1 MKKILY
7 FFVVLVLLTGC
18 AKGQNKE
25 ELNKLRDSLDN
36 MVLRGSLRNDT
47 TMLERA
53 LKLSD
58 FLLSI
63 DTTNIG
69 KRLYYRHRSIIFS
82 SLGRMDEAMVNA
94 EHAVLTLQANN
105 PLRLI
110 FMSEKYLREHNKDS
124 AAYYIEKTIA
134 VCDSSLNDEYNEDM
148 AINKIKA
155 IYLRDGEK
163 KAKIYLSELLRT
175 HPSPLL
181 KFFDEDWDEWVRMN
195 NEELKLMNIKILR

>member
-110 FMSEKYLREHNKDS
+110 FLSEKYLREHNKDS
-124 AAYYIEKTIA
+124 ATYYIEKTIA

>member
-7 FFVVLVLLTGC
+7 FFIVFVLIVVC
-18 AKGQNKE
+18 AKGQNTE
-25 ELNKLRDSLDN
+25 NLNTLRDSLAK
-36 MVLRGSLRNDT
+36 MVLWGTLRNDT
-47 TMLERA
+47 AKLERA

-69 KRLYYRHRSIIFS
+69 KRHCYHHRSMIFF
-82 SLGRMDEAMVNA
+82 SLGHKDEAMANA

-110 FMSEKYLREHNKDS
+110 FMSAKYLREQNKDS

-134 VCDSSLNDEYNEDM
+134 VCDSSLNEEYNEDM

-163 KAKIYLSELLRT
+163 KAKIYLS
-175 HPSPLL
+175 
-181 KFFDEDWDEWVRMN
+181 
-195 NEELKLMNIKILR
+195 

>member
-7 FFVVLVLLTGC
+7 YFVVLVLLTGC

-110 FMSEKYLREHNKDS
+110 FLSEKYLREHNKDS

>member
-163 KAKIYLSELLRT
+163 KAKIYLSKLLRT

-181 KFFDEDWDEWVRMN
+181 KLFDEDWDEWARMN

>member
-1 MKKILY
+1 MKKISY

-18 AKGQNKE
+18 AKGHNKE
-25 ELNKLRDSLDN
+25 ELNKLRDSLDK
-36 MVLRGSLRNDT
+36 MVLEGTLRNDT

-82 SLGRMDEAMVNA
+82 SLGRMDEAMANA

-110 FMSEKYLREHNKDS
+110 FLSEKYLREHNKDS
-124 AAYYIEKTIA
+124 ATYYIEKTIA

-163 KAKIYLSELLRT
+163 KAKIYLSKLLRT
-175 HPSPLL
+175 HPSTLL
-181 KFFDEDWDEWVRMN
+181 KSLDEDWDEWVRMN
-195 NEELKLMNIKILR
+195 NEELKLLNINILR

>member
-82 SLGRMDEAMVNA
+82 SLGRMDESMVNA

-110 FMSEKYLREHNKDS
+110 FLSEKYLREHNKDS
-124 AAYYIEKTIA
+124 ATYYIEKTIA

-163 KAKIYLSELLRT
+163 KAKIYLSKLLRT
-175 HPSPLL
+175 HPSILL
-181 KFFDEDWDEWVRMN
+181 KSLDEDWNEWVRMN

>member
-7 FFVVLVLLTGC
+7 YFVVLVLLTGC

-124 AAYYIEKTIA
+124 AAYYLAKTIA

-163 KAKIYLSELLRT
+163 KAKIYLSKLLRT

-181 KFFDEDWDEWVRMN
+181 KFFDEDWDEWVRIN
-195 NEELKLMNIKILR
+195 NEELKLLNINILR

>member
-7 FFVVLVLLTGC
+7 FFIVFVLIVVC
-18 AKGQNKE
+18 AKGQNTE
-25 ELNKLRDSLDN
+25 NLNTLRDSLAK
-36 MVLRGSLRNDT
+36 MVLWGTLRNDT
-47 TMLERA
+47 TKLERA

-69 KRLYYRHRSIIFS
+69 KRHCYHHRSMIFF
-82 SLGRMDEAMVNA
+82 SLGHKDEAMANA

-110 FMSEKYLREHNKDS
+110 FMSAKYLREHNKDS

-134 VCDSSLNDEYNEDM
+134 VCDSSLNEEYNEDM

-181 KFFDEDWDEWVRMN
+181 KAFKEDWDEWVRMN
-195 NEELKLMNIKILR
+195 NEELKLMNIMILR

>member
-94 EHAVLTLQANN
+94 EHAVLTFQANN

-110 FMSEKYLREHNKDS
+110 FLSEKYLREHNKDS

-195 NEELKLMNIKILR
+195 NEELKLLNIKILR

>member
-1 MKKILY
+1 MKKISY

-110 FMSEKYLREHNKDS
+110 FLSEKYLREHNKDS

-163 KAKIYLSELLRT
+163 KAKIYLSKLLRT

-195 NEELKLMNIKILR
+195 NEELKLLNINILR

>member
-124 AAYYIEKTIA
+124 ATYYIEKTIA

-163 KAKIYLSELLRT
+163 KAKIYLSKLLRT
-175 HPSPLL
+175 HPSTLL
-181 KFFDEDWDEWVRMN
+181 KSLDEDWDEWVRMN
-195 NEELKLMNIKILR
+195 NEELKLLNINILR